1 MEKFQEVIEEPMYK
15 RLILFVG
22 FATLVQSACGT
33 LTTRVE
39 GTPVAGT
46 TELLNTIPAATF
58 TLEVPSA
65 STMTISPA
73 ISTPTT
79 TQPADTYLGWNTFN
93 SGDYTF
99 KYPPSFYN
107 PIPIGPVFYITDSK
121 TTYDSWT
128 RNTLTNSE
136 LMIMFM
142 SLNLDRKLDPD
153 NNPGLLVT
161 PELALKREI
170 NMQFGIPYLVSGSTN
185 VPWENANGGTADGRK
200 WFYPNVT
207 YENIMLGSTK
217 SAKVI
222 SDGETGYFILN
233 PSDDSYYVRFSIKP
247 AGSTL
252 FKVADQ
258 ILSSFRFS
266 H

>member
-1 MEKFQEVIEEPMYK
+1 MYK
-15 RLILFVG
+15 RLILLAG
-22 FATLVQSACGT
+22 FATLVLSACST

-39 GTPVAGT
+39 GTPVAGA
-46 TELLNTIPAATF
+46 TEILNTIPAATN
-58 TLEVPSA
+58 TLGVPPA
-65 STMTISPA
+65 STMTTSPP
-73 ISTPTT
+73 ISTPIN
-79 TQPADTYLGWNTFN
+79 TQPAATYEGWNTFD

-99 KYPPSFYN
+99 KYPSSFYV
-107 PIPIGPVFYITDSK
+107 PAPTGPVFYLTDSK
-121 TTYDSWT
+121 TTYDSWA

-136 LMIMFM
+136 LMIIFM

-153 NNPGLLVT
+153 NNSGLLAT
-161 PELALKREI
+161 PELALQREI

-222 SDGETGYFILN
+222 SAGVIGYFILN
-233 PSDDSYYVRFSIKP
+233 PTDDSYYVWFSIKP
-247 AGSTL
+247 ADSSL
-252 FKVADQ
+252 VKVADQ
-258 ILSSFRFS
+258 ILSSFNFS